1 MCRLMSF
8 LEWKLF
14 QKLLQPLLMLI
25 QMMQK
30 NQWICRLMSFLKLLI
45 VPQMLWKQL
54 WKPVLKF
61 FQLL

>member
-8 LEWKLF
+8 LEWMLF

-25 QMMQK
+25 QMMLK
-30 NQWICRLMSFLKLLI
+30 HQWICRLMSFLKLLM

-61 FQLL
+61 FQPL

>member
-45 VPQMLWKQL
+45 VPLMLWKQL
-54 WKPVLKF
+54 
-61 FQLL
+61 